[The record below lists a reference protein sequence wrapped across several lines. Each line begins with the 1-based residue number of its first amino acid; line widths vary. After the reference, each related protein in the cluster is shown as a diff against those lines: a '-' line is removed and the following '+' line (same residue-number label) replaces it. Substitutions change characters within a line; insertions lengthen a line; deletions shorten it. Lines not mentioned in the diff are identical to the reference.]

1 MDTIGLVMID
11 KVNLECI
18 IARNRSN
25 PNKNM
30 FENYNTVSN
39 FYTALG
45 SVTLFFSTVIYP
57 GLPFTGRTHT

>member
-1 MDTIGLVMID
+1 MKGQKTALRMDTIGLVMID
-11 KVNLECI
+11 KVDLECI

-39 FYTALG
+39 FTQLW
-45 SVTLFFSTVIYP
+45 VV
-57 GLPFTGRTHT
+57 